1 VKLSDVDIE
10 KRIAAGEIR
19 IEPPMSSDRFG
30 SMSVDLT
37 LGREFRVFRHMALPF
52 IDLGGR
58 DNLFKMS
65 EDTMESVVPEGD
77 KPFYLHPGE
86 LALGVTE
93 ERIFLPDDI
102 VGWLDG
108 RSSLG
113 RLGLLVHV
121 TAHTIDPGW
130 QGRITLEFV
139 NIGPVPLA
147 LRPGMRICALSFEPL
162 SSPTSRPY
170 SKKSG
175 AKYLGQDAPLASKI
189 SHDKGE

>member
-10 KRIAAGEIR
+10 KYLAEGRIR
-19 IEPPMSSDRFG
+19 IEPAVPAERFG

-37 LGREFRVFRHMALPF
+37 LAREFRVFRHMAVPF
-52 IDLGGR
+52 IDVGGK
-58 DNLFKMS
+58 DNLYQMS
-65 EDTMESVVPEGD
+65 EEAMESIIQEHD

-139 NIGPVPLA
+139 NIGPIPLA
-147 LRPGMRICALSFEPL
+147 LWAGMRICALSFEPL

-170 SKKSG
+170 HKKDA
-175 AKYLGQDAPLASKI
+175 AKYVGQDSPLASKI
-189 SHDKGE
+189 HHDQA

>member
-1 VKLSDVDIE
+1 MKLSDVDIE
-10 KRIAAGEIR
+10 KCLASGRIS
-19 IEPPMSSDRFG
+19 IEPPIPVERLG

-37 LGREFRVFRHMALPF
+37 LGREFRIFRHVSLPF
-52 IDLGGR
+52 IDVGGR
-58 DNLFKMS
+58 DNLYQMS
-65 EDTMESVVPEGD
+65 DHAMECIIQDDDT
-77 KPFYLHPGE
+77 PFYLHPGE

-93 ERIFLPDDI
+93 EKIFLPDDI

-130 QGRITLEFV
+130 RGRITLEFV
-139 NIGPVPLA
+139 NIGPIPLA
-147 LRPGMRICALSFEPL
+147 LRVGMRICALSFEPL

-170 SKKSG
+170 YRRDD
-175 AKYLGQDAPLASKI
+175 AKYAGQDGPLASKI
-189 SHDKGE
+189 HHDRGE

>member
-10 KRIAAGEIR
+10 KCLASGRIR
-19 IEPPMSSDRFG
+19 IEPPISAERIG

-37 LGREFRVFRHMALPF
+37 LGREFRMFRHVSLPF
-52 IDLGGR
+52 IDVGGR
-58 DNLFKMS
+58 DNLFQMS
-65 EDTMESVVPEGD
+65 DTAMERIFQEDD
-77 KPFYLHPGE
+77 APFYLHPGE

-93 ERIFLPDDI
+93 EKIFLPDDI

-139 NIGPVPLA
+139 NIGPIPLA
-147 LRPGMRICALSFEPL
+147 LRAGMRICALSFEPL

-170 SKKSG
+170 HQRDD
-175 AKYLGQDAPLASKI
+175 AKYVGQDSPLASQI
-189 SHDKGE
+189 HRDLNE

>member
-1 VKLSDVDIE
+1 MKLSDVDIQQYLT
-10 KRIAAGEIR
+10 AGRIR
-19 IEPPMSSDRFG
+19 IEPEVPAEHFG

-37 LGREFRVFRHMALPF
+37 LGREFRVFRHMSLPF
-52 IDLGGR
+52 IDVGGR
-58 DNLFKMS
+58 DNLYQMS
-65 EDTMESVVPEGD
+65 EDAMESIIQDDD

-93 ERIFLPDDI
+93 ERIFLPNDI

-139 NIGPVPLA
+139 NIGPIPLA
-147 LRPGMRICALSFEPL
+147 LRAGMRICALSFEPL

-170 SKKSG
+170 YQRND
-175 AKYLGQDAPLASKI
+175 AKYAGQDGPLASKI
-189 SHDKGE
+189 HHDLGG

>member
-1 VKLSDVDIE
+1 MKLSDVDIE
-10 KRIAAGEIR
+10 KYLAEGRIR
-19 IEPPMSSDRFG
+19 IEPELPAERFG

-37 LGREFRVFRHMALPF
+37 LGREFRIFRHMVMPF
-52 IDLGGR
+52 IDVGGK
-58 DNLFKMS
+58 DNLYQMS
-65 EDTMESVVPEGD
+65 ENAMESIIQDED

-93 ERIFLPDDI
+93 ERIFLPNDI

-147 LRPGMRICALSFEPL
+147 LRAGMRICALSFEPL
-162 SSPTSRPY
+162 SSPTRRPY
-170 SKKSG
+170 HQRDD
-175 AKYLGQDAPLASKI
+175 AKYVGQDGPLASKI
-189 SHDKGE
+189 HHDRGE

>member
-1 VKLSDVDIE
+1 MKLSDVDIE
-10 KRIAAGEIR
+10 KCIEAGEIT
-19 IEPPMSSDRFG
+19 IAPAIPVGRFG

-37 LGREFRVFRHMALPF
+37 LGCEFRVFRHTVLPF
-52 IDLGGR
+52 IDLG
-58 DNLFKMS
+58 DNESLYKMS
-65 EDTMESVVPEGD
+65 DAMMEKIVIQDD
-77 KPFYLHPGE
+77 KPFYLHPRE
-86 LALGVTE
+86 LALGITVERVT
-93 ERIFLPDDI
+93 LPHHL

-130 QGRITLEFV
+130 NGRVTLEFV

-147 LRPGMRICALSFEPL
+147 LWPGMRICALSFEPL

-170 SKKSG
+170 SEKAG
-175 AKYLGQDAPLASKI
+175 AKYVGQDAPLASKI
-189 SHDKGE
+189 VNDEL

>member
-1 VKLSDVDIE
+1 MKLSDVDIE
-10 KRIAAGEIR
+10 KCLAAGHIR
-19 IEPPMSSDRFG
+19 IEPPVSAERIG

-37 LGREFRVFRHMALPF
+37 LGREFRMFRHVSLPF
-52 IDLGGR
+52 IDVGGR
-58 DNLFKMS
+58 DNLFQMS
-65 EDTMESVVPEGD
+65 DTAMERIVQEDD
-77 KPFYLHPGE
+77 APFYLHPGE

-93 ERIFLPDDI
+93 EKIFLPDDI

-139 NIGPVPLA
+139 NIGPIPLA
-147 LRPGMRICALSFEPL
+147 LRAGMRICALSFEPL

-170 SKKSG
+170 HQRDD
-175 AKYLGQDAPLASKI
+175 AKYVGQDSPLASQI
-189 SHDKGE
+189 HRDLNE